1 MNQRVLFTSVVL
13 AILCL
18 SSSLPRAVLGQ
29 DATTGAIKGEITATG
44 VRSPEDVV
52 VYVQNVAGEQKPP
65 AQPAKMDQKKLTFVP
80 HVLVV
85 VKGTTV
91 QFKNGDSVL
100 HNVFWPAADDGSY
113 AANNLGTWGQ
123 GDSKSFT
130 FDKEGHVVLLCNVHA
145 EMEGHILVVQNPCF
159 AVVKKDGAYEIKGV
173 PPGKYKLVTFYPQP
187 KKLKPKTME
196 VTVEAGKT
204 VAQDIE
210 LGRR

>member
-1 MNQRVLFTSVVL
+1 
-13 AILCL
+13 
-18 SSSLPRAVLGQ
+18 LGQ
-29 DATTGAIKGEITATG
+29 DATTGAIKGEVTATG

-65 AQPAKMDQKKLTFVP
+65 EKPAAMDQKKLAFVP

-100 HNVFWPAADDGSY
+100 HNIFWPAPDDGSY

-123 GDSKSFT
+123 GDSKDYK
-130 FDKEGHVVLLCNVHA
+130 FDKEGHLVLLCNVHA
-145 EMEGHILVVQNPCF
+145 EMEGHLLVVQNPYF
-159 AVVKKDGAYEIKGV
+159 AVVKKEGAYEIKDV
-173 PPGKYKLVTFYPQP
+173 PPGTYNLVTFYPQP
-187 KKLKPKTME
+187 KKLKAKTIP

-204 VAQDIE
+204 LTQDIE